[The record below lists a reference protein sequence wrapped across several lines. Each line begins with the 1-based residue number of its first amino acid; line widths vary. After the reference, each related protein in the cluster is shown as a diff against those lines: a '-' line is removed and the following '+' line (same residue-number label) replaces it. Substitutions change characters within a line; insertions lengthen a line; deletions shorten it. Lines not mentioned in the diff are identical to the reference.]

1 MRFPILAESP
11 WLRRT
16 LHDAPPTPPIPSI
29 RISLEGN
36 IAAGKSTFLEIL
48 RKEFDVQTV
57 AEPVSRWQN
66 IPREDGGSDNLL
78 DLFYSDPKRWAYT
91 FQTFAFLSRMQAQME
106 PVQGN
111 PGQVVVYE
119 RSVLS
124 DKFIFAA
131 NCAQSGLF
139 NSVEWA
145 LYRDWHEWL
154 VNSFETNLD
163 GIVYLRASPSTC
175 LQRLHSRGRGEET
188 SVPLTYLQELHDRH
202 EEWLQPAKP
211 HGSTATPSTKAA
223 PMVLV
228 LDAEGDILA
237 SPERGAANLEKTRE
251 FIALV
256 RASRSAVSGPTG
268 VPRA

>member
-1 MRFPILAESP
+1 MRPQV
-11 WLRRT
+11 LRGASS
-16 LHDAPPTPPIPSI
+16 LHDAPPRGGALPIPSI

-36 IAAGKSTFLEIL
+36 IAAGKSTFLEVL

-106 PVQGN
+106 PIRGL

-124 DKFIFAA
+124 DKFIFAS

-154 VNSFETNLD
+154 INSFETNLD
-163 GIVYLRASPSTC
+163 GIVYLRASPTTC
-175 LQRLHSRGRGEET
+175 LQRLQSRGRGEET
-188 SVPLTYLQELHDRH
+188 SVSLTYLEELHDRH
-202 EEWLQPAKP
+202 EEWLQPPKP
-211 HGSTATPSTKAA
+211 NGSTNNGSTNNGSTNNEPPSKN

-228 LDAEGDILA
+228 LDAESDILA
-237 SPERGAANLEKTRE
+237 SPGRGAANLEKTRE
-251 FIALV
+251 FIAQV
-256 RASRSAVSGPTG
+256 RASRAV
-268 VPRA
+268 